1 MNIKKAIERVPGGM
15 MVVPLVIGAVI
26 NTFAPQALEIGGFT
40 TALFKNGAAPLI
52 GAFLLCMGAGISVKA
67 APQALLQGGTITLT
81 KLLVAIGIGLG
92 VEHLFGAEGIFGLS
106 GVAIIAAMSN
116 SNGGLY
122 AALVGEFGNERDVGA
137 ISILSLNDGPF
148 FTMIALGAAGMAN
161 IPIMAL
167 VAVLVPLVVGM
178 ILGNLDPH
186 MRDFLTKGGPLLIPF
201 FAFALGAGINLEMLL
216 QGGLAGILLGVLT
229 TFVGGFFNIRADRL
243 VGGTG
248 IAGAAASSTAG
259 NAGSNDTGV
268 QLAKKGA
275 RTEVMLSASQ
285 KPSRRA
291 DVLVINTESRA
302 MPADQAASA
311 VYAALSPWCE
321 TSPAPLVYKKIDST
335 FRGNIGA
342 EVTAAMRASQRKLA
356 VIAAAIPAAGRT
368 TLEGKCLV
376 NGVPLLETEFASDP
390 KTPIVSSR
398 IAEIVALQSEI
409 PVYEVFLQDVR
420 RGGLSALLT
429 AYAAEGEGI
438 IVVDAV
444 EERDLTLIA
453 QAACEQPSMPLL
465 VGAAGL
471 ANALPVE
478 LFMQDRQR
486 LPVLVVA
493 GSMSE
498 ATRRQVDNALCRGRA
513 EVVDIDAARMVS
525 DSAEQEIASVVEQ
538 ACALLSQHRHTILRT
553 SRRAEDRQLIDALCE
568 KSAMSRQ
575 QLGERLSQRLGVVTL
590 NIIEQARIGGLFLTG
605 GDIATAVA
613 GALGA
618 EGYRI
623 QSEVAP
629 CIPCG
634 TFVNSEIDDLPVI
647 TKAGGFGSDSTLCDA
662 LYYIE
667 EMYCGD

>member
-248 IAGAAASSTAG
+248 IAGASASSTAG
-259 NAGSNDTGV
+259 NA
-268 QLAKKGA
+268 
-275 RTEVMLSASQ
+275 
-285 KPSRRA
+285 
-291 DVLVINTESRA
+291 
-302 MPADQAASA
+302 
-311 VYAALSPWCE
+311 
-321 TSPAPLVYKKIDST
+321 
-335 FRGNIGA
+335 
-342 EVTAAMRASQRKLA
+342 
-356 VIAAAIPAAGRT
+356 
-368 TLEGKCLV
+368 
-376 NGVPLLETEFASDP
+376 
-390 KTPIVSSR
+390 
-398 IAEIVALQSEI
+398 
-409 PVYEVFLQDVR
+409 
-420 RGGLSALLT
+420 
-429 AYAAEGEGI
+429 
-438 IVVDAV
+438 
-444 EERDLTLIA
+444 
-453 QAACEQPSMPLL
+453 
-465 VGAAGL
+465 
-471 ANALPVE
+471 
-478 LFMQDRQR
+478 
-486 LPVLVVA
+486 
-493 GSMSE
+493 
-498 ATRRQVDNALCRGRA
+498 
-513 EVVDIDAARMVS
+513 
-525 DSAEQEIASVVEQ
+525 
-538 ACALLSQHRHTILRT
+538 
-553 SRRAEDRQLIDALCE
+553 
-568 KSAMSRQ
+568 
-575 QLGERLSQRLGVVTL
+575 
-590 NIIEQARIGGLFLTG
+590 
-605 GDIATAVA
+605 
-613 GALGA
+613 
-618 EGYRI
+618 
-623 QSEVAP
+623 
-629 CIPCG
+629 
-634 TFVNSEIDDLPVI
+634 
-647 TKAGGFGSDSTLCDA
+647 
-662 LYYIE
+662 
-667 EMYCGD
+667 